1 MTNKKTLKLTQVPER
16 NGVSLVD
23 GATIVYGTPESVTSG
38 TIDEITNGT
47 VASLPEH
54 GFFAASPENFE
65 GFPDEGAV
73 EVSDSFS
80 GSALIFDNARIT
92 PTVNLQCG
100 ERGYILAMTGN
111 SYITDATIVTGYGID
126 VTHLDGNAIVRGGR
140 HRELRAN
147 ENGYVENSSTDCVYV
162 TDRARLINVPAVT
175 ASIFGSDAE
184 VNFARVSKGAKNAAT
199 KLMAI
204 SQLSWSLS
212 DTQPFIRR
220 AHTPPRE
227 LTTMLETPQDMWDTL
242 PYTWGN
248 YSYIY
253 DVALALQEA
262 PEPDEATLCLASTLH
277 KKQKEHCKCMFYYGL
292 YLLADPLALHYFSR
306 LEGNK
311 PDASHPLSSVGY
323 RTLEDCM
330 SHRIIELK
338 EAFGT
343 QELYPQDVFLENLT
357 IPYQEISRTER
368 FRCVLKDLQKFKKA
382 RESES
387 NELMWYLNY
396 LQVAHNITPDQ
407 FLDYGSPDRRILEMT
422 ARTRGII

>member
-1 MTNKKTLKLTQVPER
+1 MTGKKTLKLTPVPER
-16 NGVSLVD
+16 NGVSIVD
-23 GATIVYGTPESVTSG
+23 GATVVYGTAESVITG
-38 TIDEITNGT
+38 TIDEITNGNG
-47 VASLPEH
+47 ASLPEH
-54 GFFAASPENFE
+54 GFFATSPENFD
-65 GFPDEGAV
+65 GFPEEGAV

-80 GSALIFDNARIT
+80 GSALIFDNARVT
-92 PTVNLQCG
+92 PTVNLRCG

-111 SYITDATIVTGYGID
+111 SYITDATIGTGFGID
-126 VTHLDGNAIVRGGR
+126 VTHLDGNAIVKGGR
-140 HRELRAN
+140 HRELHVN

-162 TDRARLINVPAVT
+162 TDRARLINVPDVT
-175 ASIFGSDAE
+175 SSIFGSDAE
-184 VNFARVSKGAKNAAT
+184 VNFAGVSEDAKNAAT
-199 KLMAI
+199 ELMAV
-204 SQLSWSLS
+204 SNLSWNLS
-212 DTQPFIRR
+212 DTQPFKKHT
-220 AHTPPRE
+220 HTPPRE
-227 LTTMLETPQDMWDTL
+227 LTDTLDTPQDMWDTL
-242 PYTWGN
+242 PDTWGN

-253 DVALALQEA
+253 EAARALQEA
-262 PEPDEATLCLASTLH
+262 PAPDEVTLCLASTLH

-311 PDASHPLSSVGY
+311 PDVSHPLSSVGY

-338 EAFGT
+338 EEFGT
-343 QELYPQDVFLENLT
+343 QELYPQDVFLKNLT

-382 RESES
+382 REPES

>member
-1 MTNKKTLKLTQVPER
+1 MTDKKTLKLTQVPER

-162 TDRARLINVPAVT
+162 TDRARLINVPDVT
-175 ASIFGSDAE
+175 SSIFGSDAE
-184 VNFARVSKGAKNAAT
+184 VNFAGVSKDAKNAAT
-199 KLMAI
+199 ELMAV
-204 SQLSWSLS
+204 SNLSWNLS
-212 DTQPFIRR
+212 DTQPFTRR

-227 LTTMLETPQDMWDTL
+227 LTDIVDTPQDMWGTLDTWEVPHL
-242 PYTWGN
+242 WQSAKALTKNPAPD
-248 YSYIY
+248 
-253 DVALALQEA
+253 DV
-262 PEPDEATLCLASTLH
+262 TLCLASTLH

-292 YLLADPLALHYFSR
+292 YLLADPIALHYFAR
-306 LEGNK
+306 LEGNSCV
-311 PDASHPLSSVGY
+311 ASSPLASVVYGS
-323 RTLEDCM
+323 LEDVMM
-330 SHRIIELK
+330 SRTIELE
-338 EAFGT
+338 EAFDNE
-343 QELYPQDVFLENLT
+343 ELSPLDVFEENLV
-357 IPYQEISRTER
+357 ISVETVSRLDA
-368 FRCVLKDLQKFKKA
+368 FKGMVGNLQA
-382 RESES
+382 LRNAWLPNH
-387 NELMWYLNY
+387 NEALWYLNY
-396 LQVAHNITPDQ
+396 LQVTHNITPEQFFKNGVPDQ
-407 FLDYGSPDRRILEMT
+407 GILEKT